1 MNRPCL
7 WLCTLTAATAA
18 TVSDARAF
26 TPHGPGGH
34 GFARL
39 IASPELHGPGVGG
52 GPASSGIKPP
62 APPPGPYSFSGNSF
76 NLSVTKNGRSPPPPP
91 PPITAPGGSQGPG
104 FFERLFN
111 WW

>member
-1 MNRPCL
+1 MKRPCL

-18 TVSDARAF
+18 TVSDAYAF
-26 TPHGPGGH
+26 T
-34 GFARL
+34 
-39 IASPELHGPGVGG
+39 LHGPGAHGLAHIIAGPELRGPGG
-52 GPASSGIKPP
+52 TAPAPIKPP
-62 APPPGPYSFSGNSF
+62 VPPSNHYSFSGNSF

-91 PPITAPGGSQGPG
+91 PSITAPGGSQGPG